1 MPFVNR
7 SDGEDDEVSSEVAS
21 GAPPFDWDP
30 NDPDAVKVHYDVSAW
45 SVDHRAELTEALA
58 DRSLPHLWEGD
69 ELVVPEAL
77 EEEVD
82 ALFEELEQLLG
93 PFPVPIGDDEP
104 MTEFGLDE
112 WPAADLDVLKAALI
126 EAEIPH
132 RWRGT
137 TVHVAQDAENDVD
150 DLLDAIER
158 GDIASFDTDGGP
170 PDGALGKFF
179 SVADRLA
186 RDPADGPA
194 RTELLDLVELV
205 EPRRAPFGIAVR
217 SWSLIVEAAQTL
229 AGDFSADAFEA
240 SDVIGHAQELRT
252 ATRPFV

>member
-30 NDPDAVKVHYDVSAW
+30 NDPDVVKVHYDVSAW
-45 SVDHRAELTEALA
+45 SFDHRAELTEALA
-58 DRSLPHLWEGD
+58 DRDLPHRWEGD
-69 ELVVPEAL
+69 ELVVPEGV
-77 EEEVD
+77 EDEVD

-93 PFPVPIGDDEP
+93 PFPVPLDDDEP

-137 TVHVAQDAENDVD
+137 TVHVAQDAESDVD

-170 PDGALGKFF
+170 PDGALGTFF
-179 SVADRLA
+179 SIADRLA
-186 RDPADGPA
+186 RDPSDGTA

-217 SWSLIVEAAQTL
+217 SWSLIVAAAQTL
-229 AGDFSADAFEA
+229 AGDFSADSFEP

-252 ATRPFV
+252 ATRPYV